1 MLFCCCSIFFSFLT
15 LFFFTSNTYTNKTWS
30 EVSGIELEEI
40 NRMER
45 EFLLGVDFNLYVDKP
60 TYEAWLN
67 LLKGL
72 VWAKERD
79 CRRVANDVGRGR
91 HQQQHV
97 RGRERER
104 AGDKPIPKKGYTTTG
119 STGPPSRVFT
129 TPSAATATTKQTG
142 RTGNPYPPTYRSPPR
157 VRARSSSPTARS
169 SVQSQTSYSS
179 RKDYW
184 APEQQQTYV
193 YAPNNAAVAASTTSA
208 NYANN
213 EYAVNSTPPSS
224 MDSGAYTRAAPTTS
238 ESRSAQASPSPA
250 LPVFGYAP
258 SNSYAPQPSAS
269 AASSAYTHQQHSQS
283 RPSSKRTAD
292 NAFSPTS
299 TASFALAQPSKRPVS
314 MGGLSMNMNVG
325 SSGPHSTG
333 TSPLDG
339 LQSFSRMSLGMGGSP
354 SEGTHEREREREKER
369 ERVEREREAE
379 AERERER
386 ERQKARP
393 PPVTLSTAYSYGN
406 HGKSPRVPQVSFFF
420 LVSWTSLLMTICRI
434 CISTHWRALLSRR
447 TRFRRLRLPRHRRRR
462 SLNSHGIHHRT
473 RIQRAMHKHMCTLA
487 LGSERPGCGIINH
500 RSRHRLQLRTSMRI

>member
-1 MLFCCCSIFFSFLT
+1 VSFLFSVSLVSFLT
-15 LFFFTSNTYTNKTWS
+15 WYFTSNTYTNKTWS

-79 CRRVANDVGRGR
+79 CRRVANGVGRGR

-104 AGDKPIPKKGYTTTG
+104 AGDKPVAKKSYTTMG
-119 STGPPSRVFT
+119 SAGPSSRVFT
-129 TPSAATATTKQTG
+129 TPSAAATTATTTKKTG
-142 RTGNPYPPTYRSPPR
+142 RTGNPYPPTYRPSPR

-169 SVQSQTSYSS
+169 SVQGQTSYSS

-184 APEQQQTYV
+184 APDPHQQAYV
-193 YAPNNAAVAASTTSA
+193 YAPNNAAVGTSTMSAS
-208 NYANN
+208 
-213 EYAVNSTPPSS
+213 NSN
-224 MDSGAYTRAAPTTS
+224 MDVDAYTRATQTTYPTTS
-238 ESRSAQASPSPA
+238 ESHSAQAPPSPA
-250 LPVFGYAP
+250 PPVFSYTS
-258 SNSYAPQPSAS
+258 SNSYAQPSSAS
-269 AASSAYTHQQHSQS
+269 SSAYTHQQPQQQ

-292 NAFSPTS
+292 SAFSPTS

-314 MGGLSMNMNVG
+314 MGGLSMNMNAS
-325 SSGPHSTG
+325 SSGSHSNG
-333 TSPLDG
+333 ASPLDG

-354 SEGTHEREREREKER
+354 SEGAHEREREREKER
-369 ERVEREREAE
+369 ERVEREREVE

-393 PPVTLSTAYSYGN
+393 PPVTLSTAYSYDS
-406 HGKSPRVPQVSFFF
+406 HGRSPRVPQVSFFF
-420 LVSWTSLLMTICRI
+420 FVSWTSLLMIICRI
-434 CISTHWRALLSRR
+434 CTSTRWRARLSRKMR
-447 TRFRRLRLPRHRRRR
+447 CRRRRLPRLRLRR
-462 SLNSHGIHHRT
+462 SLNSHGIHRRSHNQRT
-473 RIQRAMHKHMCTLA
+473 MHNHMCTLG
-487 LGSERPGCGIINH
+487 LDSGRHGCGTTNH
-500 RSRHRLQLRTSMRI
+500 RFLRRLQLRPMSMLI